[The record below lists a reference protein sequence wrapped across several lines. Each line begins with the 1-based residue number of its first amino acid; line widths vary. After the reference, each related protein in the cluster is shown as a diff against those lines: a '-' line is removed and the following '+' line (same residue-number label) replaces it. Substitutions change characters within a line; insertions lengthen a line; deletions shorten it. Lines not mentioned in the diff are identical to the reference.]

1 LRQFSVYAFVGL
13 TCFFLE
19 LALFKILTAVIGVY
33 SSNFIAIFL
42 ASQFSFFINS
52 RFNFKVT
59 NYAVKR
65 YIKFFLVIQLGTLL
79 SDVELMYLLR
89 YFSSIEAKILSMPL
103 VVALQFF
110 FNKKW
115 VFSK

>member
-1 LRQFSVYAFVGL
+1 
-13 TCFFLE
+13 LE
-19 LALFKILTAVIGVY
+19 LGLFKALAPITGIY
-33 SSNFIAIFL
+33 SGNYIAIFL
-42 ASQFSFFINS
+42 ASLFSFNVNS
-52 RFNFKVT
+52 HLNFKVT
-59 NYAVKR
+59 HYAFTR
-65 YIKFFLVIQLGTLL
+65 YIKFFFVIQLGTLL